1 VEVAGKP
8 TDSGARVQYLG
19 RYVSSD
25 IIGRPGKENHAF
37 RLLSAEALARS

>member
-1 VEVAGKP
+1 
-8 TDSGARVQYLG
+8 
-19 RYVSSD
+19 VSSD